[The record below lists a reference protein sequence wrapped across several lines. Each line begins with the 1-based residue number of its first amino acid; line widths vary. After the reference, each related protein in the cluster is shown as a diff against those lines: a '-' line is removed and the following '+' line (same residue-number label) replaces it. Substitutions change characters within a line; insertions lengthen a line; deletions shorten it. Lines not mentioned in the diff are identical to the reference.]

1 MKLSEAFDGRC
12 WRHRESRILVKIIAI
27 VDGSVVYRCHG
38 DAPRMESIK
47 QFEFEPY
54 KAVSGVDQMTNK
66 L

>member
-1 MKLSEAFDGRC
+1 M
-12 WRHRESRILVKIIAI
+12 KIIAI

-47 QFEFEPY
+47 QFEKEFEFEPY
-54 KAVSGVDQMTNK
+54 KAVSGVDKMMNK